1 MKRTMMKSMLAA
13 IFLCVVLLSSGL
25 LFAAGYSMI
34 TADDLKTMQ
43 KEPGIVILDVRPT
56 TSWMFS
62 MSKIKGAIREN
73 PNDVGSWQSK
83 YSKDRPIVLYCQTD
97 VTSLGV
103 GRRLAAAGFQ
113 NVYVL
118 KGGWSEWSHAK
129 YPTEGK

>member
-1 MKRTMMKSMLAA
+1 MLGM
-13 IFLCVVLLSSGL
+13 LLFWSVP

-34 TADDLKTMQ
+34 TVDDLKAMQ
-43 KEPGIVILDVRPT
+43 GDKGLVIVDVRPT

-62 MSKIKGAIREN
+62 MSKIRGAIREN
-73 PNDVGSWQSK
+73 PNEVSSWQSK

-103 GRRLAAAGFQ
+103 GRRLASAGFE

-129 YPTEGK
+129 YPTESK